1 MSDPLSLAATA
12 AKIGSAVIAS
22 RYRPNGQPRVGG
34 REERR
39 HVYTRF
45 QEAVVAYV
53 VQIRDSRV
61 SPELMKLEFEERK
74 PYMDAL
80 LRAMTEF
87 AQALYELRLVG
98 NPEPIEAAEIV
109 CQAVADSFESAAARR
124 EALTDTE
131 MTLYVDAMH
140 GFTSACREDLW
151 YQPRWWQPWR
161 SGWRKA
167 VKVRRQRRRAMK
179 QNRDETPSG
188 STFSPQES
196 ASKNG
201 RDVAFGGRGP
211 ISNRVD
217 GSLSGTVFHVGTDG
231 GVVFRREK
239 RKKS

>member
-22 RYRPNGQPRVGG
+22 RYRPNGQQRVGG

-53 VQIRDSRV
+53 IQIRDSRV
-61 SPELMKLEFEERK
+61 SPELMKLEFDERK

-87 AQALYELRLVG
+87 AQALHELRLVG

-124 EALTDTE
+124 EALTDAE
-131 MTLYVDAMH
+131 MRLYVNAMH
-140 GFTSACREDLW
+140 DFTSACREDLW

-167 VKVRRQRRRAMK
+167 LRVRRQRRRTMK
-179 QNRDETPSG
+179 EGRV
-188 STFSPQES
+188 ES
-196 ASKNG
+196 RPVGQLRPEAEVSKNG
-201 RDVAFGGRGP
+201 QDVAFGGAQLT
-211 ISNRVD
+211 SNL
-217 GSLSGTVFHVGTDG
+217 LSGTSDVVVQTRDVS
-231 GVVFRREK
+231 GVVFHKKK
-239 RKKS
+239 RGHKS